1 MHYFY
6 CADVDVS
13 LIKFIIPLRSGYIL
27 CTLCC
32 TKIQRRALDTNRGQ
46 MRVMNAET
54 HGDLNIMT
62 LQVSNIMLQGIA
74 DAHSTAPG
82 CVDQGMDVLAE
93 ADNTR
98 HSLTP

>member
-1 MHYFY
+1 
-6 CADVDVS
+6 
-13 LIKFIIPLRSGYIL
+13 
-27 CTLCC
+27 
-32 TKIQRRALDTNRGQ
+32 
-46 MRVMNAET
+46 MNAET

-62 LQVSNIMLQGIA
+62 LQVSNIKLQGIA
-74 DAHSTAPG
+74 DAYSTAPG